1 MAAVPV
7 DGVQHEGEQMDRYA
21 RQMVFPPMGE
31 KGQRRLLGATA
42 LIVGCGAL
50 GSGSA
55 ELLARAG
62 VRTLRLVDRDYLE
75 LHNLQR
81 QSLYDERL
89 LAEALPK
96 AVAAAQRIGEIN
108 SSIVAEAYPIDLT
121 GDNALEFF
129 DGVDIVL
136 DGTDNWETRYLLND
150 AAVRTGTPWVY
161 GGVIG
166 VTGMSMAIVPGRT
179 PCLRCI
185 FPDLPPPGGETCE
198 TAGVL
203 GPAVWMVASV
213 QAMSALRI
221 LLGDPPEARL
231 TTVDAWNAGME
242 SLALGGPV
250 AGCPA
255 CDLRTGEFLNGSHG
269 TGVRL
274 CGRSSVQVSARPGA
288 RLDLGAVAARLG
300 SVGAV
305 RHNEHLLK
313 LDVDGYGL
321 TLFADGR
328 AIVSGTEEDAVAR
341 SLYARYI
348 GY

>member
-1 MAAVPV
+1 MR
-7 DGVQHEGEQMDRYA
+7 RYA
-21 RQMVFPPMGE
+21 RQVVFPRVGE
-31 KGQRRLLGATA
+31 EGQRRLLGSTA
-42 LIVGCGAL
+42 LIAGCGAL
-50 GSGSA
+50 GSGIA

-62 VRTLRLVDRDYLE
+62 VGRLRLVDRDYLE

-96 AVAAAQRIGEIN
+96 AVAAARRIGEIN
-108 SSIVAEAYPIDLT
+108 SDIVAEAHPTDLT
-121 GDNALEFF
+121 GDNVLELF
-129 DGVDIVL
+129 DGVDVVL

-150 AAVRTGTPWVY
+150 AAVRTDTPWVY

-166 VTGMSMAIVPGRT
+166 ATGMSMAIVPGRT

-185 FPDLPPPGGETCE
+185 FPDPPPPGGDTCE
-198 TAGVL
+198 TGGVL

-221 LLGDPPEARL
+221 LLGDPPEAQL
-231 TTVDAWNAGME
+231 TTVDAWNAG
-242 SLALGGPV
+242 LGGLPLGGPV
-250 AGCPA
+250 PGCPA
-255 CDLRTGEFLNGSHG
+255 CDLRTGEFLNGAHS

-274 CGRSSVQVSARPGA
+274 CGRNSVQVSARLGTQ
-288 RLDLGAVAARLG
+288 LDLGAVAARLG
-300 SVGAV
+300 AIGAV

-313 LDVDGYGL
+313 LDVDGHGL
-321 TLFADGR
+321 TLFVDGR
-328 AIVSGTEEDAVAR
+328 AIVSGTEDETVAR

-348 GY
+348 GH

>member
-1 MAAVPV
+1 MTVPQP
-7 DGVQHEGEQMDRYA
+7 DVQREDEHLHRYA
-21 RQMVFPPMGE
+21 RQVVFPPVGE
-31 KGQRRLLGATA
+31 EGQRRLLGSTV
-42 LIVGCGAL
+42 LIAGCGAL
-50 GSGSA
+50 GSGIA

-62 VRTLRLVDRDYLE
+62 VGTLRLADRDYLE

-96 AVAAAQRIGEIN
+96 AVAAARRIGEIN
-108 SSIVAEAYPIDLT
+108 SGIVAEAHPTDLI
-121 GDNALEFF
+121 GDNVLELF
-129 DGVDIVL
+129 DGVDVVL

-150 AAVRTGTPWVY
+150 AAVRTDTPWVY

-166 VTGMSMAIVPGRT
+166 ATGMSMAIVPGRT

-185 FPDLPPPGGETCE
+185 FPDPPPPGGDTCE
-198 TAGVL
+198 TVGVL

-221 LLGDPPEARL
+221 LIGDPPAARL
-231 TTVDAWNAGME
+231 TTVDAWNAGAE
-242 SLALGGPV
+242 GLAIGDPV
-250 AGCPA
+250 PGCPA
-255 CDLRTGEFLNGSHG
+255 CDLQTGEFLNGARG

-274 CGRSSVQVSARPGA
+274 CGRNSVQIAARPGT
-288 RLDLGAVAARLG
+288 RLDLGAVAVRLG
-300 SVGAV
+300 SIGAV

-313 LDVDGYGL
+313 LDVDGHGL

-328 AIVSGTEEDAVAR
+328 AIVSGTEDEAVAR

-348 GY
+348 GH

>member
-1 MAAVPV
+1 
-7 DGVQHEGEQMDRYA
+7 MDRYA
-21 RQMVFPPMGE
+21 RQVVFPPVE
-31 KGQRRLLGATA
+31 EQGQRRLLGATA

-50 GSGSA
+50 GSGTA

-62 VRTLRLVDRDYLE
+62 VGTLRLVDRDYLE

-96 AVAAAQRIGEIN
+96 AVAAARRIGEIN
-108 SSIVAEAYPIDLT
+108 SSIVAEAHPVDLT

-161 GGVIG
+161 GGVLG
-166 VTGMSMAIVPGRT
+166 AAGMSMAIVPGST

-185 FPDLPPPGGETCE
+185 FPDPPPPGGDTCE
-198 TAGVL
+198 TAGAL
-203 GPAVWMVASV
+203 GPAVWLVASV

-221 LLGDPPEARL
+221 LIGDPPEARL
-231 TTVDAWNAGME
+231 TTVDAWNAGIE
-242 SLALGGPV
+242 SMTLGGPV

-255 CDLRTGEFLNGSHG
+255 CDLRTGEFLDGATG

-274 CGRSSVQVSARPGA
+274 CGRNSVQIAARPGA
-288 RLDLGAVAARLG
+288 RLDLGAIAARLR

-305 RHNEHLLK
+305 RHNVYLLK
-313 LDVDGYGL
+313 LEVDGHGL

-328 AIVSGTEEDAVAR
+328 AIVSGTEEEAVAR

-348 GY
+348 GH